1 MLFSNFG
8 YLVFLQWMLPVSI
21 DFANQDIPS
30 QDIAA
35 VLVGI
40 SGIEGSAT
48 LGLLVALLAGLPL
61 LWWILRNADFRG
73 NLELMA
79 AGLIIGLLIIIGWY
93 VTAGPNGIVLLDELE
108 FMDER
113 PFFTGAQSLT
123 FIGPTGHIVQYLKQ
137 GFSAVFLTFGIATVI
152 GVVVGSLL
160 YTVLFRKVR
169 IEWFI
174 SWHDFMMHVV
184 GAILMGIG
192 GVLAMGCTIG
202 QGITGV
208 STLALGSIL
217 TIVSIIAGSAATMK
231 YQYYLMMREDD

>member
-1 MLFSNFG
+1 
-8 YLVFLQWMLPVSI
+8 
-21 DFANQDIPS
+21 
-30 QDIAA
+30 
-35 VLVGI
+35 
-40 SGIEGSAT
+40 
-48 LGLLVALLAGLPL
+48 LL
-61 LWWILRNADFRG
+61 
-73 NLELMA
+73 A

-93 VTAGPNGIVLLDELE
+93 VTAGPSGIVLLDELE

-123 FIGPTGHIVQYLKQ
+123 FIGPTGHIVQYLMQ
-137 GFSAVFLTFGIATVI
+137 GFSAIFLTFGIATVI
-152 GVVVGSLL
+152 GVAVGSLL
-160 YTVLFRKVR
+160 YTVLFRKLR
-169 IEWFI
+169 IEWFV
-174 SWHDFMMHVV
+174 SWHDFLMHVV

-217 TIVSIIAGSAATMK
+217 TVISIIAGSAATMK

>member
-1 MLFSNFG
+1 
-8 YLVFLQWMLPVSI
+8 
-21 DFANQDIPS
+21 
-30 QDIAA
+30 
-35 VLVGI
+35 
-40 SGIEGSAT
+40 
-48 LGLLVALLAGLPL
+48 
-61 LWWILRNADFRG
+61 
-73 NLELMA
+73 
-79 AGLIIGLLIIIGWY
+79 
-93 VTAGPNGIVLLDELE
+93 
-108 FMDER
+108 MDER

-123 FIGPTGHIVQYLKQ
+123 FIGPTGHIVQYLKE
-137 GFSAVFLTFGIATVI
+137 GFSAIFLTFGVATVI

-169 IEWFI
+169 IEWFV
-174 SWHDFMMHVV
+174 SWHDFMMHVI
-184 GAILMGIG
+184 GALLMGIG